1 MLRYVKRTLCS
12 QKEKKKDGVIV
23 QQQQFHQDKE
33 A

>member
-12 QKEKKKDGVIV
+12 QKEKKDGVIV
-23 QQQQFHQDKE
+23 QQQQFHQDKG